1 MTIHIPQF
9 VLSNTKSIPR
19 ADFDKAYNSHQAI
32 HIRGAHAGLT
42 DTSFDSSSI
51 RSLFHSLDDAE
62 KASWCIEN
70 KSNLEGG
77 DVSPG
82 DFLNVNNTDTK
93 GYCSFL
99 VQHSSSVMEDLLSR
113 RLPIVH
119 LPIRSNKANEEGID
133 SLVSMKYGPCI
144 WFFFG
149 KNYQTPMLNHEINKQ
164 TSEALL
170 GRPEHTDSISH
181 DGTWHYQLSGKKI
194 WRLRPTAE
202 LVNRIPQDN
211 GGVAG
216 EDHERNP
223 LSSKKRSISALLDD
237 NTQNN
242 QDDDSARMIEVECE
256 QGDVL
261 LLNTQLW
268 WHSTLIPPQETPS
281 ISYARDVY
289 FVDQATNSTEDAGKE
304 DQENVAHESEQRQQ
318 QQQQQSS
325 MTNIDGTYAAQDI
338 EASTILFT
346 EHTMP
351 ECELHRSKTNPNC
364 QVVELEEESTGESYM
379 AVVSI
384 RDIKAGEFFC
394 VMESDSE
401 EYGKEDGED
410 NWEEEEEE
418 DDGIE

>member
-1 MTIHIPQF
+1 M
-9 VLSNTKSIPR
+9 
-19 ADFDKAYNSHQAI
+19 
-32 HIRGAHAGLT
+32 
-42 DTSFDSSSI
+42 
-51 RSLFHSLDDAE
+51 
-62 KASWCIEN
+62 
-70 KSNLEGG
+70 
-77 DVSPG
+77 SPG
-82 DFLNVNNTDTK
+82 DFLNVNNTDPK

-99 VQHSSSVMEDLLSR
+99 VQHSSSVMEDLLSH

-119 LPIRSNKANEEGID
+119 LPIRYNKATEEGID

-149 KNYQTPMLNHEINKQ
+149 RNYQTIVLNHEINKQ

-202 LVNRIPQDN
+202 LLNRIRQDS

-216 EDHERNP
+216 EDHERKP

-242 QDDDSARMIEVECE
+242 QDDDSARMVEVECE

-289 FVDQATNSTEDAGKE
+289 FVDQARNSTEDARKE
-304 DQENVAHESEQRQQ
+304 NHENVAHESKQRQQ
-318 QQQQQSS
+318 QQHQQTS

-364 QVVELEEESTGESYM
+364 QVVELEDESTGESYM

-401 EYGKEDGED
+401 EDGEEDGED
-410 NWEEEEEE
+410 DWEAEEEEEE
-418 DDGIE
+418 EGIE